1 MSGDPFCSPT
11 RVRIDPRNGDILVSD
26 GYGNARVHRFTPD
39 GKKLIRSFGSPGT
52 DPGTFN
58 LVHDI
63 DIDEDG
69 YIYIADREN
78 RRIQM
83 FDPEGNVEA
92 CWYGFSR
99 AAAICVSNGLGY
111 VGEYY
116 AGGGESG
123 SYRNA
128 GHLGPR
134 VSLTDLQGNVLA
146 RLGEEPFG
154 DEPGRF
160 YAPHGIATD
169 SLGNIYVAE
178 VSFAEYGRRMDPPKE
193 LRSLQK
199 LVKTD

>member
-1 MSGDPFCSPT
+1 
-11 RVRIDPRNGDILVSD
+11 
-26 GYGNARVHRFTPD
+26 
-39 GKKLIRSFGSPGT
+39 
-52 DPGTFN
+52 
-58 LVHDI
+58 
-63 DIDEDG
+63 
-69 YIYIADREN
+69 
-78 RRIQM
+78 
-83 FDPEGNVEA
+83 
-92 CWYGFSR
+92 
-99 AAAICVSNGLGY
+99 